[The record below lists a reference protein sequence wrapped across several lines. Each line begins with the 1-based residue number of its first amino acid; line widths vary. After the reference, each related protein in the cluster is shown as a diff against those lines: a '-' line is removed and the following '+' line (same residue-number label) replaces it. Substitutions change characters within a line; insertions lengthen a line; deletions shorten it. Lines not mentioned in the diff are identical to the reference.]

1 MSRRDVHNREKL
13 KEKKEKKAGKGKK
26 AAAGSGDAWASGG
39 GGGGG
44 GGGAGGVEINPMA
57 AVVGGLGSGQR
68 KGPIRGK
75 SWTEANLF
83 TEFQPGGAHNQAPR
97 RGRLRNR
104 ESAVTVER
112 QESVEAGFTGDIVG
126 FDDKS
131 AVALKEDPSASMAL
145 R

>member
-1 MSRRDVHNREKL
+1 MHNREKL

-26 AAAGSGDAWASGG
+26 AAGSGDAWAS
-39 GGGGG
+39 
-44 GGGAGGVEINPMA
+44 GGAGGVEINPMA

-68 KGPIRGK
+68 KGPVRGK
-75 SWTEANLF
+75 SWKEANLF

-104 ESAVTVER
+104 VSAGSAVNVER